1 MSNQSS
7 FFSLGTHPGKAETL
21 RSTMFGECMLDDAD
35 AIMIVG
41 SNAGSPEHK
50 QLLLLRFFLQDPI
63 FRDGDRLFHSLCS
76 KMSGWEARR
85 AGGSCGLT
93 SLTQDFLDFLH
104 LPGTIPRKVHASM
117 IVQTEKQFFIY
128 YVSPY
133 NMERTVTFGKY
144 HQPHRGGQCKKLD
157 ANFVSNH
164 DELRSFASSKIVAAM
179 LIKQLNQ
186 SEFRGKGFQV
196 AKGPVQ
202 FELIKVSKCTEV
214 GPFGST
220 SFLNYYVSEHCHHTV
235 VRHAV
240 GYHNDVFFEGITE
253 YLENRVVLKCRQLSR
268 RNINKPLGRGGL
280 ENGDY
285 AWALLDW

>member
-1 MSNQSS
+1 M
-7 FFSLGTHPGKAETL
+7 T
-21 RSTMFGECMLDDAD
+21 FGE
-35 AIMIVG
+35 
-41 SNAGSPEHK
+41 
-50 QLLLLRFFLQDPI
+50 
-63 FRDGDRLFHSLCS
+63 
-76 KMSGWEARR
+76 
-85 AGGSCGLT
+85 
-93 SLTQDFLDFLH
+93 
-104 LPGTIPRKVHASM
+104 
-117 IVQTEKQFFIY
+117 
-128 YVSPY
+128 Y
-133 NMERTVTFGKY
+133 N
-144 HQPHRGGQCKKLD
+144 QPHQGGQCCKLN
-157 ANFVSNH
+157 AEFISKH
-164 DELRSFASSKIVAAM
+164 EELRSFASSKIVTAM
-179 LIKQLNQ
+179 LLQRLNQ
-186 SEFRGKGFQV
+186 SGFCCKGFQV